1 MRNIILVALAIVGSA
16 AHALMIDDFSTGN
29 INDTISAGNS
39 VLVTAA
45 TVPGGFRYTNNI
57 IDANPLNRSHSVI
70 VTNGVFVSDSQTL
83 VDAQA
88 WIAYGADANSNFT
101 NLLDLDLSGNDRF
114 RFTFASNDLPA
125 TIQMQVY
132 EQGFGSVYSTVYN
145 IAPNMIMM
153 NQTVEILFSDFAG
166 INFANVDGI
175 GIFINTGASG
185 DVVLD
190 SFEAVPEPASM
201 VALGLGVAALVAR
214 KKRKA

>member
-1 MRNIILVALAIVGSA
+1 MRKFILLALAITGSA

-29 INDTISAGNS
+29 INDVISTGNN

-45 TVPGGFRYTNNI
+45 GVPGGFRYTNNI
-57 IDANPLNRSHSVI
+57 IDANPLNRTHSVI
-70 VTNGVFVSDSQTL
+70 VTNGVLVSDSQTL

-88 WIAYGADANSNFT
+88 WVGYGADANSQFT
-101 NLLDLDLSGNDRF
+101 NFLNLDLSGQDRF

-125 TIQMQVY
+125 TIQMQVF
-132 EQGFGSVYSTVYN
+132 QDGFGSAFSSFYN
-145 IAPNMIMM
+145 IAPNMILT
-153 NQTVEILFSDFAG
+153 NQTIDIMFSDFG
-166 INFANVDGI
+166 GFNFADVDGI
-175 GIFINTGASG
+175 AFFIDTTPSG

>member
-1 MRNIILVALAIVGSA
+1 MRKIILLALAITGSA

-29 INDTISAGNS
+29 INDSITSGNN

-70 VTNGVFVSDSQTL
+70 VTSGVFVSDSQTL

-88 WIAYGADANSNFT
+88 WIAYGVDANSNFT
-101 NLLDLDLSGNDRF
+101 NDLNLDLSGNDRF

-132 EQGFGSVYSTVYN
+132 QNGFGAPLSAIYN
-145 IAPNMIMM
+145 IAPNMILT
-153 NQTVEILFSDFAG
+153 NQTVEIMFSDFAG
-166 INFANVDGI
+166 VNFADVDGI
-175 GIFINTGASG
+175 GIFIDTTASG